1 MIGDI
6 LFGAFMGA
14 LMFLPIMFMIFYW
27 GGLAVMNFIGAHAI
41 FFTVCILLWLTKIA
55 IKKKRKDKKV
65 AEERKVREEKHIT
78 PHYTAP
84 TVTRTIDVTPPP
96 IKPITEQPRLAPK
109 EPRKDPPYVP
119 RKVATIAPIRAKIR
133 PRTTIHAAPSPK
145 EKSTIPKKGT
155 MGQAILDNKQ
165 QSVDFKAEK
174 FYYPQ

>member
-65 AEERKVREEKHIT
+65 AEERKIREEKQIT

-96 IKPITEQPRLAPK
+96 IKPMTEQPRLAPK
-109 EPRKDPPYVP
+109 EPRNDPPYVP
-119 RKVATIAPIRAKIR
+119 RKVATIAPIRAKTR

-145 EKSTIPKKGT
+145 EKSKATKKET

-165 QSVDFKAEK
+165 QSVAFKAEK
-174 FYYPQ
+174 FYNPQ

>member
-55 IKKKRKDKKV
+55 IKKKSKDKKV
-65 AEERKVREEKHIT
+65 AEERKVRKEKHIT

-96 IKPITEQPRLAPK
+96 IKPMTEQPRLAPK

-119 RKVATIAPIRAKIR
+119 RKVATIAPIRAKNR
-133 PRTTIHAAPSPK
+133 PRTTIHATPSPK
-145 EKSTIPKKGT
+145 EKSKATKKET

-165 QSVDFKAEK
+165 QNVDFKAEK
-174 FYYPQ
+174 FYYPR

>member
-65 AEERKVREEKHIT
+65 AEERKVRAEKHIT

-84 TVTRTIDVTPPP
+84 TITRTIDVTPPP
-96 IKPITEQPRLAPK
+96 IKPMTEQPHLTPK

-119 RKVATIAPIRAKIR
+119 RKIATIAPVRAKNR

-145 EKSTIPKKGT
+145 EKSTIQKKGT

-165 QSVDFKAEK
+165 QSIDFKAEK

>member
-6 LFGAFMGA
+6 LFGIFMGA

-41 FFTVCILLWLTKIA
+41 FFTVCILLWLTKVV
-55 IKKKRKDKKV
+55 IKKKSKNKKV
-65 AEERKVREEKHIT
+65 DEKRKIRKENHIT

-84 TVTRTIDVTPPP
+84 TIRETIDVTPPP
-96 IKPITEQPRLAPK
+96 IKPMTERPRLAPK
-109 EPRKDPPYVP
+109 EPRNDPPYVP
-119 RKVATIAPIRAKIR
+119 RKVATIAPIRAKTR
-133 PRTTIHAAPSPK
+133 PRTTIHVAPSPK
-145 EKSTIPKKGT
+145 EKNNVPKKET

-174 FYYPQ
+174 FYYPK

>member
-65 AEERKVREEKHIT
+65 AEERKIREEKHIT

-96 IKPITEQPRLAPK
+96 IKPITEQPCLAPK

-119 RKVATIAPIRAKIR
+119 RKVTTIAPIRAKTR

-145 EKSTIPKKGT
+145 EKNTIPKKGT

>member
-55 IKKKRKDKKV
+55 IKKKSKNKKV
-65 AEERKVREEKHIT
+65 AEERKVRKEKHIT

-96 IKPITEQPRLAPK
+96 IKPMTDQPRLAPK
-109 EPRKDPPYVP
+109 EPREDPPYVP
-119 RKVATIAPIRAKIR
+119 RKVATIAPIRAKTR

-145 EKSTIPKKGT
+145 EKSKATKKET

-165 QSVDFKAEK
+165 QNVDFKAEK

>member
-6 LFGAFMGA
+6 LFGMFMGA

-27 GGLAVMNFIGAHAI
+27 GGLAVMNFIGAHAV
-41 FFTVCILLWLTKIA
+41 FFTVCILLWLTKVA

-65 AEERKVREEKHIT
+65 AEERKIREEKHIT

-84 TVTRTIDVTPPP
+84 TITQTIDVTPPP
-96 IKPITEQPRLAPK
+96 IKPMTEHPRLAPK

-119 RKVATIAPIRAKIR
+119 RKVATIAPIRAKTR
-133 PRTTIHAAPSPK
+133 PRTTIHAAPSLKK
-145 EKSTIPKKGT
+145 ENKIPKKET

-174 FYYPQ
+174 FYNPL

>member
-55 IKKKRKDKKV
+55 IKKKSKDKKV

-96 IKPITEQPRLAPK
+96 IRPMTEQPRLAPK
-109 EPRKDPPYVP
+109 EPREDPPYVP
-119 RKVATIAPIRAKIR
+119 RKVATIAPIRTKTR
-133 PRTTIHAAPSPK
+133 PRTTIHATPSPK
-145 EKSTIPKKGT
+145 KKSKATPKET

-165 QSVDFKAEK
+165 QNVDFKAEK
-174 FYYPQ
+174 FYYPR

>member
-6 LFGAFMGA
+6 LFGMFMGA

-55 IKKKRKDKKV
+55 IKKKNKDKKV
-65 AEERKVREEKHIT
+65 AEERKVRKEKHIT

-96 IKPITEQPRLAPK
+96 IRPMAEQPRLAPK
-109 EPRKDPPYVP
+109 EPREDPPYVP
-119 RKVATIAPIRAKIR
+119 RKVATIAPIRAKTH
-133 PRTTIHAAPSPK
+133 PRTTIHAAPSLKK
-145 EKSTIPKKGT
+145 ENKIPKKET

-165 QSVDFKAEK
+165 QSVAFKAEK
-174 FYYPQ
+174 FYDPQ

>member
-41 FFTVCILLWLTKIA
+41 FFTVCILLWLTKIV

-78 PHYTAP
+78 PHYTVP
-84 TVTRTIDVTPPP
+84 TITQTIDVTPPP
-96 IKPITEQPRLAPK
+96 IKPMTEHPRLAPK

-119 RKVATIAPIRAKIR
+119 RKVATIAPIRAKTR
-133 PRTTIHAAPSPK
+133 PRTTIHVAPAPK
-145 EKSTIPKKGT
+145 EKSKTTKKET
-155 MGQAILDNKQ
+155 MGKIILDNKQ
-165 QSVDFKAEK
+165 QNIDFKAEK

>member
-65 AEERKVREEKHIT
+65 AEERKFREEKHIT

-96 IKPITEQPRLAPK
+96 IKPMTEQPRLAPK

-119 RKVATIAPIRAKIR
+119 RKVATIAPIRAKTR
-133 PRTTIHAAPSPK
+133 PRTTIHVAPSPK

>member
-27 GGLAVMNFIGAHAI
+27 GGLAVMNFIGAHAV
-41 FFTVCILLWLTKIA
+41 FFTVCFLLWLTKVA

-65 AEERKVREEKHIT
+65 AEERKIREEKHIT

-84 TVTRTIDVTPPP
+84 TITQTIDVTPPP
-96 IKPITEQPRLAPK
+96 IKPMAEQPRLAPK

-119 RKVATIAPIRAKIR
+119 RKVATIAPIRAKTR
-133 PRTTIHAAPSPK
+133 PRTTIHAAPSLKK
-145 EKSTIPKKGT
+145 ENKIPKKET

-165 QSVDFKAEK
+165 QSVAFKAEK
-174 FYYPQ
+174 FYDPQ

>member
-65 AEERKVREEKHIT
+65 AEERKIREEKHIT

-96 IKPITEQPRLAPK
+96 IKPMTEQPRLAPK
-109 EPRKDPPYVP
+109 EPRRDTPYVP
-119 RKVATIAPIRAKIR
+119 RKVATIAPIRAKTR

>member
-65 AEERKVREEKHIT
+65 AEERKIREEKHIT

-96 IKPITEQPRLAPK
+96 IKPMTEQPRLAPK

-119 RKVATIAPIRAKIR
+119 RKVATIAPIRAKTR

-165 QSVDFKAEK
+165 QNVDFKAEK

>member
-65 AEERKVREEKHIT
+65 AEERKIREEKHIT
-78 PHYTAP
+78 PRYTAP

-96 IKPITEQPRLAPK
+96 IKPMTEQPRLAPK
-109 EPRKDPPYVP
+109 EPRNDTPYVP
-119 RKVATIAPIRAKIR
+119 RKVATIAPIRTKTR

-145 EKSTIPKKGT
+145 EKSKATKKGT

>member
-78 PHYTAP
+78 PHYTVP
-84 TVTRTIDVTPPP
+84 TITQTIDVTPPP
-96 IKPITEQPRLAPK
+96 IKPMTEHPRLAPK

-119 RKVATIAPIRAKIR
+119 RKVATIAPIRAKTH
-133 PRTTIHAAPSPK
+133 PRTTIHATPAPK
-145 EKSTIPKKGT
+145 EKSKATQKET
-155 MGQAILDNKQ
+155 MGKIILDNKQ
-165 QSVDFKAEK
+165 QNIDFKAEK